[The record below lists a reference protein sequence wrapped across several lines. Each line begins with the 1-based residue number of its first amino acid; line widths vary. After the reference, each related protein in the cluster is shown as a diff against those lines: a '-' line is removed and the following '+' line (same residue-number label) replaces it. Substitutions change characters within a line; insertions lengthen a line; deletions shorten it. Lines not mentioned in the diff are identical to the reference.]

1 MSDRFS
7 GADHRYMAR
16 ALQLAEQ
23 GLYTTD
29 PNPRVG
35 CVLVRA
41 GEVVGEGAHLKAGE
55 PHAEVHALRMAAAR
69 AEGATAYVT
78 LEPCSH
84 QGRTPP
90 CADALVRAGVARVVA
105 AMEDPNPQVAG
116 QGLARLAAAGIATAV
131 GLLEPQARRLNPGFI
146 RRMERGRP
154 FVRLKLAASL
164 DGRTAMRSGES
175 QWITGAA
182 ARADVQR
189 LRARSSVVASGVD
202 TLLHDDAALTVRAA
216 ELGLPPELADRAAAR
231 QPRRLVLDSQLR
243 LPEQAKLLR
252 QPGEVLL
259 ATVLAPDHPR
269 AEALVAAGAR
279 LMTLPGA
286 HGRVDLNALLAR
298 LATDYQCNELLLE
311 CGATLAGAAMQAGL
325 VDELVLYLATTL
337 LGSDARPL
345 LALPLERMEQQRR
358 LQLIDSR
365 MLGDDL
371 RLTLA
376 CAGEAD

>member
-116 QGLARLAAAGIATAV
+116 RGLARLAAAGIATAV